1 MVILGKPRI
10 NHLLLGHNCQF
21 MLSNHR
27 YILGVIVFAQFAGTS
42 LWFAGNAIIGSIQQH
57 LGLSTDSLS
66 LITTAVQ
73 LGFIVGTLVLAIL
86 ALPDRIS
93 TRYLF
98 LISSLL
104 GACCNMLLFWASGF
118 GEVMLWRFLTG
129 FCLAGI
135 YPIGMKIA
143 TDWFPQGLGKA
154 LGLLVGALVLG
165 TSFPHFLRSNPTLF
179 GWGQLLFS
187 TSFLAVLGGVSL
199 FCLVPI
205 VHKPREKSS
214 FQFGSIFKAF
224 QYPTFRAASLGYFG
238 HMWEL
243 YTFWAFLPIIIQF
256 YNQLHPAAS
265 LNVSFWSFVII
276 ALGMLSCVVGGFLSE
291 RIGSASV
298 SFYALLISG
307 TCCLVSPFIFN
318 WDTAIFL
325 IFLLV
330 WGMSVVADSPQL
342 SSLVARYAPPQ
353 LKGTALTLS
362 TCIGFSITIISI
374 QLLNELSYVLAT
386 PFLFLFLAPGP
397 IVGMLAMKRLL
408 NKNGQ

>member
-1 MVILGKPRI
+1 
-10 NHLLLGHNCQF
+10 
-21 MLSNHR
+21 MLSNRH

-57 LGLSTDSLS
+57 LGLTTDSLS
-66 LITTAVQ
+66 LITIAVQ
-73 LGFIVGTLVLAIL
+73 LGFIVGTLALATL
-86 ALPDRIS
+86 ALPDRIP
-93 TRYLF
+93 THHLF
-98 LISSLL
+98 LTSSLL
-104 GACCNMLLFWASGF
+104 GACCNMLLFWASSLS
-118 GEVMLWRFLTG
+118 EVMLWRFLTG

-165 TSFPHFLRSNPTLF
+165 TSFPHLLRSNPTLI

-187 TSFLAVLGGVSL
+187 TSLLAVLGGICL
-199 FCLVPI
+199 FCLVPT
-205 VHKPREKSS
+205 VHKPRERSP

-224 QYPTFRAASLGYFG
+224 HYPNFRAASGGYFG

-243 YTFWAFLPIIIQF
+243 YTFWAFLPIIIHC

-265 LNVSFWSFVII
+265 LNVSFWSFVVI

-291 RIGSASV
+291 RIGSAAV
-298 SFYALLISG
+298 SYYALLISG
-307 TCCLVSPFIFN
+307 ICCLVSPFIFN
-318 WDTAIFL
+318 WNTTIFL

-342 SSLVARYAPPQ
+342 SSLVARYAPLE

-362 TCIGFSITIISI
+362 TSIGFSITIVSI
-374 QLLNELSYVLAT
+374 QLLNELSHLLPT

-397 IVGMLAMKRLL
+397 IVGMLAVKRLI